1 MPTKHNI
8 GSRIR
13 SFREEREIDL
23 ETLSQ
28 DTNLSVEFLNQLENG
43 EIYPSIGPMQKLARA
58 LGVRLGTFL
67 DDQYT
72 RDPIIGRIGGEG
84 GDPALHTG
92 RMARPTYVYHALG
105 KGKSDRNMEPFY
117 IEIFPDPSVER
128 KTSSHQGE
136 EFILVLEG
144 ELLVIYGRESHVLKA
159 GDTIYY
165 NSIVPHFV
173 GAAGERRSGSWPW
186 RIILREPWTGFT
198 LQLRRDDP
206 SGGRGEKAWTKK
218 YANGRRGLN
227 CANGPWGRFSII
239 PWPAFPTWR
248 PLSTPTATTA

>member
-23 ETLSQ
+23 EALSQ

-105 KGKSDRNMEPFY
+105 KGKSDRNM
-117 IEIFPDPSVER
+117 D
-128 KTSSHQGE
+128 QGE

-173 GAAGERRSGSWPW
+173 GAAGDAPV
-186 RIILREPWTGFT
+186 RIMAVAYNP
-198 LQLRRDDP
+198 
-206 SGGRGEKAWTKK
+206 
-218 YANGRRGLN
+218 
-227 CANGPWGRFSII
+227 
-239 PWPAFPTWR
+239 
-248 PLSTPTATTA
+248 

>member
-23 ETLSQ
+23 ETLAQ

-92 RMARPTYVYHALG
+92 RMARPTYVYQALG

-173 GAAGERRSGSWPW
+173 GAAGDAPV
-186 RIILREPWTGFT
+186 RIMAVAYNP
-198 LQLRRDDP
+198 
-206 SGGRGEKAWTKK
+206 
-218 YANGRRGLN
+218 
-227 CANGPWGRFSII
+227 
-239 PWPAFPTWR
+239 
-248 PLSTPTATTA
+248 

>member
-23 ETLSQ
+23 EALSQ

-84 GDPALHTG
+84 GDPALHTAHG
-92 RMARPTYVYHALG
+92 PAHLCLSCAGQGQERPQHGALL
-105 KGKSDRNMEPFY
+105 
-117 IEIFPDPSVER
+117 
-128 KTSSHQGE
+128 H
-136 EFILVLEG
+136 
-144 ELLVIYGRESHVLKA
+144 
-159 GDTIYY
+159 
-165 NSIVPHFV
+165 
-173 GAAGERRSGSWPW
+173 
-186 RIILREPWTGFT
+186 
-198 LQLRRDDP
+198 
-206 SGGRGEKAWTKK
+206 
-218 YANGRRGLN
+218 
-227 CANGPWGRFSII
+227 
-239 PWPAFPTWR
+239 
-248 PLSTPTATTA
+248 

>member
-84 GDPALHTG
+84 GDPPLHTG
-92 RMARPTYVYHALG
+92 RMARPTYVYQALG

-173 GAAGERRSGSWPW
+173 GAAGDAPV
-186 RIILREPWTGFT
+186 RIMAVAYNP
-198 LQLRRDDP
+198 
-206 SGGRGEKAWTKK
+206 
-218 YANGRRGLN
+218 
-227 CANGPWGRFSII
+227 
-239 PWPAFPTWR
+239 
-248 PLSTPTATTA
+248 

>member
-1 MPTKHNI
+1 MDMKQTVRRAFVAS
-8 GSRIR
+8 GQVQGVG
-13 SFREEREIDL
+13 FRPFVYR
-23 ETLSQ
+23 
-28 DTNLSVEFLNQLENG
+28 
-43 EIYPSIGPMQKLARA
+43 LAREGG
-58 LGVRLGTFL
+58 LTGTVGNTSDGVRLGTFL

-173 GAAGERRSGSWPW
+173 GAAGDAPV
-186 RIILREPWTGFT
+186 RIMAVAYNP
-198 LQLRRDDP
+198 
-206 SGGRGEKAWTKK
+206 
-218 YANGRRGLN
+218 
-227 CANGPWGRFSII
+227 
-239 PWPAFPTWR
+239 
-248 PLSTPTATTA
+248 